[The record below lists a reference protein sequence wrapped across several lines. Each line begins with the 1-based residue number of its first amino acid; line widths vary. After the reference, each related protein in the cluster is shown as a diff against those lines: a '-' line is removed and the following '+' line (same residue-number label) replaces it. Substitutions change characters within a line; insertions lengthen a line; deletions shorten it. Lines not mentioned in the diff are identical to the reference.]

1 MKNSLIKFLD
11 YDEQN
16 QNKVKMNTQPTVVFR
31 QLEQGYDR
39 ENEEE
44 LSVYTP
50 LEIEAV
56 EQKRNLNSRE
66 NLHLLLISDD
76 LSMIHF

>member
-11 YDEQN
+11 YDEKSQTRGC
-16 QNKVKMNTQPTVVFR
+16 TQPTVVIR
-31 QLEQGYDR
+31 QLEEGIEGDYCV
-39 ENEEE
+39 N
-44 LSVYTP
+44 TP

-56 EQKRNLNSRE
+56 EHKRNLNSRE

-76 LSMIHF
+76 LGIINF